1 MYTKES
7 WTSKHDVTLGY
18 LKYLPKEYESAEKL
32 PLVLFLH
39 GAGERGTDL
48 DAVARHGIM
57 KHVGLGKEYPFVCIA
72 PQCPNEKYW
81 GCFTESLLEFLD
93 EMTATLKIDTDRV
106 YITGLSMGGTG
117 TWMLAMADPD
127 RFAAIAP
134 VCGSGIY
141 WYGGALKEVPVYAIH
156 GDCDE
161 TVPTYES
168 VNMVGSVNK
177 KGGNGIVKILPGV
190 GHNAW
195 EQAYGDDELTDWLL
209 SHKKKRSTEEV

>member
-1 MYTKES
+1 MF
-7 WTSKHDVTLGY
+7 
-18 LKYLPKEYESAEKL
+18 
-32 PLVLFLH
+32 VL
-39 GAGERGTDL
+39 R
-48 DAVARHGIM
+48 
-57 KHVGLGKEYPFVCIA
+57 
-72 PQCPNEKYW
+72 QCPNEKYW

-93 EMTATLKIDTDRV
+93 EMTATLKIDLDRV

-177 KGGNGIVKILPGV
+177 KGGNGILKVLPGV